1 MTKVRLIRN
10 DGEIIALDVTSY
22 SMNITRSVPVLN
34 VPVLGE
40 RYGVDMNM
48 VSADF
53 RLSVI
58 LADDNCA
65 ASEFEKTAASASID
79 FSALKD
85 NSGGSHPIM
94 MTGDSGAITATDLNG
109 LFFEIETAYTGQ
121 NTTRKPVR
129 VVFDS
134 TTSSNTR
141 SNNPQTITVGISAI
155 TTGAGLASAVK
166 TALEDNTLLP
176 ATTDQLTT
184 DGGTNF
190 TDAFTITAGVG
201 KNLTTNCK
209 LTFTAKEKGFAGN
222 NETPSFSTTFANK
235 TPFFETF
242 GGGKDRTCKSAGD
255 KLQDLIAYVGN
266 ASLAGVS
273 GKALGGPA
281 DPADPN
287 SLIEADISLAT
298 RQTADYIVGMQLPY
312 NSTVTSTAT
321 GTRDY
326 TERNFIIVT
335 GRSNA
340 DQQDSGAN
348 TLSVSTLFD
357 PTNPFTGIAGT
368 VVAMAFS
375 YNAGENVYEGDL
387 TFQPIDFIVGT

>member
-10 DGEIIALDVTSY
+10 DGEVISLDVTSY

-94 MTGDSGAITATDLNG
+94 MTGDGGATDPAHING
-109 LFFEIETAYTGQ
+109 YFFEIETAYTGQ

-134 TTSSNTR
+134 STASHSKT
-141 SNNPQTITVGISAI
+141 NNPPITTVGISGA
-155 TTGAGLASAVK
+155 TTGALIASRIK
-166 TALEDNTLLP
+166 TALEG
-176 ATTDQLTT
+176 AAGQYSDQLTT

-222 NETPSFSTTFANK
+222 NETPSFSTNFAKN

-273 GKALGGPA
+273 GKALGGPSTP
-281 DPADPN
+281 DDPN
-287 SLIEADISLAT
+287 SLIEQDISLAT

-335 GRSNA
+335 GKSNA

-348 TLSVSTLFD
+348 QLSVSTLFD

-368 VVAMAFS
+368 VVAMGFS

>member
-94 MTGDSGAITATDLNG
+94 MTGDSGAITVADLDE
-109 LFFEIETAYTGQ
+109 LFFEIETAYTGE

-129 VVFDS
+129 IVFDS
-134 TTSSNTR
+134 STSSHSAT
-141 SNNPQTITVGISAI
+141 NNPPITTVGISGA
-155 TTGAGLASAVK
+155 TTGALIAARIK
-166 TALEDNTLLP
+166 AALEGS
-176 ATTDQLTT
+176 AGQYTDQLTT
-184 DGGTNF
+184 DGGTDF

-222 NETPSFSTTFANK
+222 NETPAFSTTFANK

-368 VVAMAFS
+368 VVSMAFS

>member
-10 DGEIIALDVTSY
+10 DGEVLELDVTGY
-22 SMNITRSVPVLN
+22 SMNITRSVPILN

-58 LADDNCA
+58 LADDDCT
-65 ASEFEKTAASASID
+65 ASNTEATSATGSID

-85 NSGGSHPIM
+85 NSGGSHAIM
-94 MTGDSGAITATDLNG
+94 MTGDGGATAPADING
-109 LFFEIETAYTGQ
+109 YFFEIETAYTGQ

-134 TTSSNTR
+134 STASHSKT
-141 SNNPQTITVGISAI
+141 NNPPVTTVGIQSA
-155 TTGAGLASAVK
+155 TTGALIASRIK
-166 TALEDNTLLP
+166 TALEG
-176 ATTDQLTT
+176 AAGQYTDQLTT
-184 DGGTNF
+184 GGGTNF
-190 TDAFTITAGVG
+190 VDAFTITASVG
-201 KNLTTNCK
+201 KNLSSNCK
-209 LTFTAKEKGFAGN
+209 LTFTATETGIEGN
-222 NETPSFSTTFANK
+222 NETPSFSTNFGKN

-273 GKALGGPA
+273 GRAMGGPA
-281 DPADPN
+281 NPDDPKA
-287 SLIEADISLAT
+287 LIELDISLAT

-312 NSTVTSTAT
+312 NSIVTSPNAVTE
-321 GTRDY
+321 DY
-326 TERNFIIVT
+326 VERNFIIVT

-340 DQQDSGAN
+340 DEQDSHAN

-368 VVAMAFS
+368 VVAMGFS

>member
-10 DGEIIALDVTSY
+10 DGEVLEVDVTGY
-22 SMNITRSVPVLN
+22 SMNITRSVPILN

-58 LADDNCA
+58 LADDDCT
-65 ASEFEKTAASASID
+65 ASNTEATSAVGSID

-85 NSGGSHPIM
+85 NSGGSHAIM
-94 MTGDSGAITATDLNG
+94 MTGDGGATDPADING
-109 LFFEIETAYTGQ
+109 YFFEIETAYTGQ

-134 TTSSNTR
+134 STASHSAV
-141 SNNPQTITVGISAI
+141 NNPPITTVGISGA
-155 TTGAGLASAVK
+155 TTGALIASRIK
-166 TALEDNTLLP
+166 TALEG
-176 ATTDQLTT
+176 AAGQYTDQLTT
-184 DGGTNF
+184 GGGTNF
-190 TDAFTITAGVG
+190 VDAFTITAGVG
-201 KNLTTNCK
+201 KNLSSNCK
-209 LTFTAKEKGFAGN
+209 LTFTATEKGKEGN
-222 NETPSFSTTFANK
+222 NETPSFSTNFGKN

-273 GKALGGPA
+273 GRAIGGPA
-281 DPADPN
+281 NPDDPKA
-287 SLIEADISLAT
+287 LIAADISLAT

-312 NSTVTSTAT
+312 NSIVTSPNAAT
-321 GTRDY
+321 EDY
-326 TERNFIIVT
+326 VERNFIIVT

-340 DQQDSGAN
+340 DEQDSHAN

-368 VVAMAFS
+368 VVAMGFS

>member
-1 MTKVRLIRN
+1 LTKVRLIRN

-34 VPVLGE
+34 VPVFGE

-58 LADDNCA
+58 LADDNCT

-79 FSALKD
+79 FSALKG
-85 NSGGSHPIM
+85 NSGGSHPVM
-94 MTGDSGAITATDLNG
+94 MTGDGGSITADNLDG
-109 LFFEIETAYTGQ
+109 LFFEIETAYTGE
-121 NTTRKPVR
+121 NTERKPVR

-134 TTSSNTR
+134 ATSFNSR
-141 SNNPQTITVGISAI
+141 VNNPQTITVGIASV
-155 TTGAGLASAVK
+155 TTGASLANAVK
-166 TALEDNTLLP
+166 TALEDNTLPP

-190 TDAFTITAGVG
+190 TDAFTLTLGVG
-201 KNLTTNCK
+201 KNLSTNCK

-222 NETPSFSTTFANK
+222 NETPAFSTTFANK

-281 DPADPN
+281 SPDDPN
-287 SLIEADISLAT
+287 SLIEADRSLAS

-348 TLSVSTLFD
+348 RLSVSTLFD

-368 VVAMAFS
+368 VVSMAFS

>member
-134 TTSSNTR
+134 STASHSKT
-141 SNNPQTITVGISAI
+141 NNPPVTTVGIQSA
-155 TTGAGLASAVK
+155 TTGALIASRIK
-166 TALEDNTLLP
+166 TALEG
-176 ATTDQLTT
+176 AAGQYTDQLTT

-273 GKALGGPA
+273 GKVLGGLATP
-281 DPADPN
+281 DDPN

-312 NSTVTSTAT
+312 NSTVTSTTT

-340 DQQDSGAN
+340 DQQDSHAN
-348 TLSVSTLFD
+348 QLSVSTLFD

>member
-94 MTGDSGAITATDLNG
+94 MTGDSGAITVADLDE
-109 LFFEIETAYTGQ
+109 LFFEIETAYTGE

-129 VVFDS
+129 IVFDS
-134 TTSSNTR
+134 STSSHSAT
-141 SNNPQTITVGISAI
+141 NNPPITTVGISGA
-155 TTGAGLASAVK
+155 TTGALIAARIK
-166 TALEDNTLLP
+166 AALEGS
-176 ATTDQLTT
+176 AGQYTDQLTT
-184 DGGTNF
+184 DGGTDF

-222 NETPSFSTTFANK
+222 NETPAFSTTFANK

-340 DQQDSGAN
+340 DQKDSGAN

-368 VVAMAFS
+368 VVSMAFS